1 MNRFELI
8 EYIFQNVSEYYGDV
22 NESKM
27 RKILGNAST
36 DDLYRVANMIDR
48 FGVGS
53 FELVKIGN

>member
-22 NESKM
+22 NEPKM

-48 FGVGS
+48 FGVES
-53 FELVKIGN
+53 FELVRMGN

>member
-8 EYIFQNVSEYYGDV
+8 EYIFQNVYEYYGDV
-22 NESKM
+22 NEPKM
-27 RKILGNAST
+27 RKILENAST
-36 DDLYRVANMIDR
+36 DDLYRVVNMIDR